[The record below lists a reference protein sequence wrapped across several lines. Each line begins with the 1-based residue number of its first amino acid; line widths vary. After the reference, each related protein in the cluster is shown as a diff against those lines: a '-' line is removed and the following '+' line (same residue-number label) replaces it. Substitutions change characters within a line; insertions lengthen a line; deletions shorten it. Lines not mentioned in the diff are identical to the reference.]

1 MQDIIEFIKKMIKKI
16 PLFDLKLI
24 KVALD
29 SLLAV
34 QLVIFAVLYS

>member
-1 MQDIIEFIKKMIKKI
+1 MQFIKEFIKIMSKII